1 MVVGLQCCQIIF
13 SPIHHTARWRDI
25 SDVSDVIVV
34 STSGLTVMVTI
45 LRSYLKEGVGGG
57 LLTMASWRV

>member
-13 SPIHHTARWRDI
+13 SLVHTARWRDI

-34 STSGLTVMVTI
+34 STSGLVTI
-45 LRSYLKEGVGGG
+45 LSSYLKEGVGGG
-57 LLTMASWRV
+57 LL